1 MKKKFLSLMMATAM
15 VATTSISAFADST
28 RGGVT
33 YPDAAN
39 IISKDTSDATQDVT
53 ITGKVVDNQGNMP
66 AASFKVTVPTAANFT
81 VNKSGTLVGTNL
93 SIKNEGSQ
101 KIEVYAQD
109 FSSKG
114 NGDIT
119 VVEEDT
125 IAKAKERTDRSTV
138 SLKLAGEKGLYA
150 YLAAGNDKSGVYE
163 EAGLVK
169 KAKDGVKLLTLDAAS
184 EQAPVTKEIRIQGTA
199 GGRVISSPV
208 SDDFTLT
215 LKIKKGT
222 EVSGGGQGADSAESA
237 QEPGSVQRPG
247 EEHSTGRD

>member
-1 MKKKFLSLMMATAM
+1 MKKKFLSLMMAAAV
-15 VATTSISAFADST
+15 VATTSVSAFADST
-28 RGGVT
+28 IGGVT

-53 ITGKVVDNQGNMP
+53 ITGKVVDEQGNMP
-66 AASFKVTVPTAANFT
+66 AGSFKVTVPTAANFT

-93 SIKNEGSQ
+93 SIKNEGAQ
-101 KIEVYAQD
+101 EIEVYAQD

-119 VVEEDT
+119 VVGEQT
-125 IAKAKERTDRSTV
+125 IERAKQTTARSTV

-150 YLAAGNDKSGVYE
+150 YLAAGTDKSGVYE
-163 EAGLVK
+163 GADLAK
-169 KAKDGVKLLTLDAAS
+169 KAEDGVKLLTLDAAS

-199 GGRVISSPV
+199 GGKAIKAAV

-215 LKIKKGT
+215 LKIKKATKGAAVAGGDQVPG
-222 EVSGGGQGADSAESA
+222 VSE
-237 QEPGSVQRPG
+237 
-247 EEHSTGRD
+247 GR